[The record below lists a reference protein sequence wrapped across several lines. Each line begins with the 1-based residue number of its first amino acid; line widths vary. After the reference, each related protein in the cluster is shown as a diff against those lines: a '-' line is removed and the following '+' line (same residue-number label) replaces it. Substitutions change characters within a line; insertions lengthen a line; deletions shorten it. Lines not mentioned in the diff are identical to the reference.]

1 MMYIMMSVQKGK
13 EEVAELRSELLKK
26 IEKRIIVSC
35 QALEDEPLH
44 GRGIMVLMARA
55 AIMGGA
61 AAIRANGTQDIED
74 IKAAFDIPVIGLIK
88 QNMEGYPV
96 YITPTSQDALSVLR
110 AGADVVA
117 IDCTLRRRPEPLD
130 SIFAAIREEFPK
142 RLIMADI
149 SGVADAREVS
159 RLKPDFLATT
169 LSGYTDETLERPKPD
184 IRLVEA
190 LAEEFD
196 IPVIAEGNYWEP
208 EQVVKA
214 LEAGAFSVTVGS
226 VITRPQLI
234 TKRFTSYLEEWK
246 KEGFKSRN

>member
-1 MMYIMMSVQKGK
+1 VCRKAK
-13 EEVAELRSELLKK
+13 PEVAKLRSELLKK

-35 QALEDEPLH
+35 QALEEEPLH

-61 AAIRANGTQDIED
+61 VAIRANGTQDIED
-74 IKAAFDIPVIGLIK
+74 IKTAFDIPVIGLIK
-88 QNMEGYPV
+88 RNMEGYPV

-149 SGVADAREVS
+149 SGVDDAREVS

-184 IRLVEA
+184 IALVKA
-190 LAEEFD
+190 LTEEFD

-208 EQVVKA
+208 EQAVKA

-234 TKRFTSYLEEWK
+234 TERFTSYLEEWK
-246 KEGFKSRN
+246 KGFKSRD

>member
-1 MMYIMMSVQKGK
+1 
-13 EEVAELRSELLKK
+13 LRSELLKK

-130 SIFAAIREEFPK
+130 SIFAAKVLLANLLEIGK
-142 RLIMADI
+142 GGHALGRLPGNI
-149 SGVADAREVS
+149 
-159 RLKPDFLATT
+159 KPQLPNLS
-169 LSGYTDETLERPKPD
+169 LSGPGPCL
-184 IRLVEA
+184 L
-190 LAEEFD
+190 
-196 IPVIAEGNYWEP
+196 GH
-208 EQVVKA
+208 
-214 LEAGAFSVTVGS
+214 
-226 VITRPQLI
+226 
-234 TKRFTSYLEEWK
+234 
-246 KEGFKSRN
+246 

>member
-1 MMYIMMSVQKGK
+1 
-13 EEVAELRSELLKK
+13 LRSELLEK

-61 AAIRANGTQDIED
+61 VAIRANGTNDIED

-88 QNMEGYPV
+88 RNIESYPV
-96 YITPTSQDALSVLR
+96 YITPTSQDALSVLG

-142 RLIMADI
+142 RHIMADI

-169 LSGYTDETLERPKPD
+169 LSGYTDETLQRPKPD
-184 IRLVEA
+184 ITLVEA

-246 KEGFKSRN
+246 KGFKSRD